1 MAMLALPQVLM
12 LVLPINFGSEFS
24 SCSVSTIPFIKML
37 NLKGLKRHLAVH
49 HVLTKMAYSN
59 HQQILPAFWSLHIEN

>member
-1 MAMLALPQVLM
+1 MDTYFTENNHVLLASK
-12 LVLPINFGSEFS
+12 GYEYDGA
-24 SCSVSTIPFIKML
+24 FIKML
-37 NLKGLKRHLAVH
+37 NIKGLKHHLAVH